1 MQAACASAIRN
12 IVCRDKGLGAQ
23 FIDLG
28 VEDLLNLAL
37 LKHGDKVNIL
47 IVITLF
53 LKVKTRPGAY
63 FPEGVSI
70 FFPKI
75 P

>member
-47 IVITLF
+47 IVLTLLHC
-53 LKVKTRPGAY
+53 LK
-63 FPEGVSI
+63 S
-70 FFPKI
+70 
-75 P
+75 

>member
-37 LKHGDKVNIL
+37 LKHGDKVDI
-47 IVITLF
+47 
-53 LKVKTRPGAY
+53 K
-63 FPEGVSI
+63 SI
-70 FFPKI
+70 FRGSLDFCF
-75 P
+75 